1 MDSHGNPFGGNAAWC
16 GTLAFAACSSDLD
29 AGGYGN
35 DWYDILEFRKAVPG
49 AAIVRVQADL
59 QFDTEPGYDYVK
71 LQRRTQLYQAFEPI
85 VGGQGQE
92 WDGTG
97 ITTVDYTFS
106 YSAAERLNGTEIVV
120 AFIFDSDAALS
131 DEDCQWPTAG
141 AVRVDNVR
149 VTVNGTV
156 HEDDFEDG
164 EPGPDWATVDL
175 TGVGDFPRVW
185 NKLGDAD
192 PCANN

>member
-1 MDSHGNPFGGNAAWC
+1 MDSHANPFGGNAAWC

-59 QFDTEPGYDYVK
+59 QFDTEPGYDHVR
-71 LQRRTQLYQAFEPI
+71 LQRRTQLDQAFEPI

-92 WDGTG
+92 WDGAG

-106 YSAAERLNGTEIVV
+106 HLGRRTFERHRNRRGFHLRLRCGPVRRGLPV
-120 AFIFDSDAALS
+120 AHGRRGARGQRASDGQREGKGRFRGRANRG
-131 DEDCQWPTAG
+131 PTG
-141 AVRVDNVR
+141 RPS
-149 VTVNGTV
+149 T
-156 HEDDFEDG
+156 
-164 EPGPDWATVDL
+164 
-175 TGVGDFPRVW
+175 
-185 NKLGDAD
+185 
-192 PCANN
+192 